1 LLNSIPSKNIIE
13 LKLFNGT
20 SEEPSPTDPET
31 YYKLNFKTY
40 FMSLDLTKVFKKE
53 KIQKKTREMSVTELR
68 KQIVDYAAQKIDTTP
83 LYVEIYKKINMSA
96 ASLVLV
102 LLGIPLG
109 IRAHR
114 SEKSIGFGISLLLF
128 AVYWGAFLGG
138 VALALKGTVPPSI
151 GVSLPNVVFF
161 MLGTVLFINTARR

>member
-1 LLNSIPSKNIIE
+1 
-13 LKLFNGT
+13 
-20 SEEPSPTDPET
+20 
-31 YYKLNFKTY
+31 
-40 FMSLDLTKVFKKE
+40 M
-53 KIQKKTREMSVTELR
+53 
-68 KQIVDYAAQKIDTTP
+68 
-83 LYVEIYKKINMSA
+83 EIYKKINMSA
-96 ASLVLV
+96 SSLVLV

-138 VALALKGTVPPSI
+138 VALSLKGAVPPSI

-161 MLGTVLFINTARR
+161 MLGIVLFINTARR